1 MNKKRIH
8 SNTLNTIKKGVVTMN
23 SDNSISK
30 KYSHLSIEERYE
42 LQIYC
47 NDGLNISQIAKKL
60 SRNKSTISRELSRN
74 SVVQKDTQLR
84 EHMCYFADTAQN
96 HYTKRRKNCGTK
108 LKLEPCMDCISWVEN
123 KIKDDKWS
131 PDAAI
136 GEFKKLFPDK
146 PCVTTKTFYNYI
158 DLRLVDVKPID
169 LLLKVKLRQHSKHVK
184 KHKKVLG
191 DSIEI
196 RPESINSREEIGH
209 WEIDSVIGVRATRM
223 EIIVKTP
230 GKKSIYVQEAF
241 MNLRQKYGES
251 FNKVFKS
258 ITCDNGSEFSFDED
272 FKAKLGVNFYYA
284 HPYSSYERGTNENH
298 NGIIR
303 RFIPK
308 GKSIDDIPKESVERI
323 CNWMNTLP
331 RKILNYNTPLE
342 LFSKYMLSL

>member
-1 MNKKRIH
+1 
-8 SNTLNTIKKGVVTMN
+8 MN
-23 SDNSISK
+23 SDNSIPQ
-30 KYSHLSIEERYE
+30 KYTHLSIDERYK
-42 LQIYC
+42 LQIYH
-47 NDGLNISQIAKKL
+47 NEGLTVSQIAIKL
-60 SRNKSTISRELSRN
+60 SRSKSTISRELSRN

-84 EHMCYFADTAQN
+84 EHMCYFADAAQN
-96 HYTKRRKNCGTK
+96 HYAKRRKNCGTK
-108 LKLEPCMDCISWVEN
+108 LKLESCMDCISWVEN
-123 KIKDDKWS
+123 KIKDNKWS

-136 GEFKKLFPDK
+136 GGFKKLSPNK
-146 PCVTTKTFYNYI
+146 PCITTKTFYNYI
-158 DLRLVDVKPID
+158 DLRLVNIKPID

-209 WEIDSVIGVRATRM
+209 WEIDSVIGVREKSSVLMTLTERATRM

-230 GKKSIYVQEAF
+230 GKKSVYVQEAL
-241 MNLRQKYGES
+241 MDLKQKYGES

-272 FKAKLGVNFYYA
+272 FKAKLGVDFYYA

-308 GKSIDDIPKESVERI
+308 GKSIDDISKESVERI

-331 RKILNYNTPLE
+331 RKILNYNTPQE
-342 LFSKYMLSL
+342 LFSNYMLSI